1 MITKLF
7 GKIRLASWARLG
19 CWLVASGAAVTGAV
33 GCGTVRPGALARRA
47 LPWERRFRYPVSL
60 VDGRA
65 TYATKSLFYNLQ
77 HADGRSILFG
87 QQDATWYGLGW
98 KNEPDRS
105 DVKSV
110 CGSYPALYGWDLN
123 SVVDALVAG
132 HPRRNTA
139 YQWHRRLVT
148 AAYDRG
154 GLNTFCWHVKNF
166 ATGGSFYDT
175 TAAVAAILPG
185 GARHA
190 AYTRSLDAM
199 ATYFRHLR
207 GADGRLI
214 PVVFRPFH
222 EHTGSWFWWGRRHC
236 TAEEFVQLWRFTV
249 AYLRDKKKVHNV
261 LYAYSPDKVPNMAAY
276 FERYPGDAYVDVLG
290 EDDYGDFDAV
300 RTPNPGVTTL
310 ENVVAEAQKRGKIA
324 ALTEAGLEKIT
335 APEWYTRN
343 LLGQLKSSPQARKIA
358 YVMVWRNAH
367 TGHFYAPYPG
377 HASVPD
383 FLKFYADSVT
393 TFEQDHPR
401 LYSVPAPGKT
411 N

>member
-1 MITKLF
+1 MKTF
-7 GKIRLASWARLG
+7 GAVTWARLHRG
-19 CWLVASGAAVTGAV
+19 LLMAAGAGLLL
-33 GCGTVRPGALARRA
+33 ALASCRSGQ
-47 LPWERRFRYPVSL
+47 VSL
-60 VDGRA
+60 MRQLFHREPRFSRPVKMVDSKA
-65 TYATKSLFYNLQ
+65 TYATKALFYNLQ

-105 DVKSV
+105 DIKSV
-110 CGSYPALYGWDLN
+110 SGSNPALYGWDLN
-123 SVVDALVAG
+123 TVVDANLTG
-132 HPRRNTA
+132 HVRRNA
-139 YQWHRRLVT
+139 PYQWHKQLVKGG
-148 AAYDRG
+148 YDRG
-154 GLNTFCWHVKNF
+154 GMTTFCWHVKNF

-175 TAAVAAILPG
+175 TAAVAGILPG
-185 GARHA
+185 GAQHA

-222 EHTGSWFWWGRRHC
+222 EHTGSWFWWGKRHC
-236 TAEEFVQLWRFTV
+236 TTAQFVALWRFTV
-249 AYLRDKKKVHNV
+249 EYLRDKKHVHNL
-261 LYAYSPDKVPNMAAY
+261 LYAYSPDKVPNMAEY

-290 EDDYGDFDAV
+290 NDDYGDFDQV
-300 RTPNPGVTTL
+300 KPRNRGVATL
-310 ENVVAEAQKRGKIA
+310 DSVVMEAEKRGKIA

-335 APEWYTRN
+335 VPDWYTRN
-343 LLGQLKSSPQARKIA
+343 LLGQITSSPQARKIA

-367 TGHFYAPYPG
+367 AGHFYAPYPG

-393 TFEQDHPR
+393 TFEADRPQ
-401 LYSVPAPGKT
+401 LYSVPKQRKGK
-411 N
+411 